1 MTSDQSSVTRPN
13 SSRELPTIL
22 SKGWLTIWCA
32 FALAFILTLPY
43 QPFPLHYL
51 VKAIPIWMLAWLCF
65 TQLSGTPQKIMTLAM
80 IFSSGGDVFLAL
92 PLSYAFPAGLSSF
105 LIAQLLYAFLF
116 SQRRGGFGVGELG
129 RSRIWLLL
137 LLAAFYVAAL
147 TIIIPKTGELAIPV
161 TVYMTAVCA
170 MGALSALYLGSTWVV
185 LGALCFLVSDSVIA
199 IDKFWLP
206 FDLSGVV
213 IMNTYYLA
221 QLMIVV
227 GVIQTQTQSQQLEGS
242 NHV

>member
-1 MTSDQSSVTRPN
+1 MTSDQSSVTTPN
-13 SSRELPTIL
+13 SLSELPTIL
-22 SKGWLTIWCA
+22 SKAWLSIWCV
-32 FALAFILTLPY
+32 FALTFILTVPY
-43 QPFPLHYL
+43 QPFPLHYA
-51 VKAIPIWMLAWLCF
+51 VKAMPIWMLAWLCF
-65 TQLSGTPQKIMTLAM
+65 SRLNGAPQKIMIFAM
-80 IFSSGGDVFLAL
+80 IFSSGGDVLLSL

-129 RSRIWLLL
+129 RSRVWLLL
-137 LLAAFYVAAL
+137 LLVAFYAAAL
-147 TIIIPKTGELAIPV
+147 VIIIPKTGELAVPV
-161 TVYMTAVCA
+161 TVYMTAVCT

-185 LGALCFLVSDSVIA
+185 LGALCFVVSDSVIA
-199 IDKFWLP
+199 INKFWLP

-227 GVIQTQTQSQQLEGS
+227 GVIQTQRQSQQLEGA